1 MNVIM
6 LLGIKTLNLKT
17 KENPEKVLCAKKINQ
32 EVEEYSFI

>member
-17 KENPEKVLCAKKINQ
+17 KENPEQVLWAKKISQ
-32 EVEEYSFI
+32 VVEEDSFI